1 MGNSRTDI
9 AFIERIKSMT
19 RAHSF
24 PPARAVAA
32 VASRKIGAVA
42 ALAAILTVGIGVLQP
57 PKADAYTLE
66 GPKWPNGSTVN
77 MQLSLGNAGRTL
89 SDGNTSWNS
98 AVAPALDQWNAV
110 IGGMQFGKVMNSTV
124 SLARGDRFNS
134 MAFSSSV
141 FGQSFGSNTLAVT
154 YYSYSGSTFLEADI
168 LFNTAISW
176 DSYRGSLRSSQDIQR
191 VALHES
197 GHALGLD
204 HSSVGTPIMNAYV
217 TNTYTLQSDDI
228 AGAQSLYGPSNSTPT
243 PTPTA
248 TPSTTPS
255 ATPTATP
262 TPSPTLTPMPTPAG
276 STLTLSVSPASVH
289 KAGTATFTITAGAP
303 VTSTT
308 TVTYSMSGNA
318 ILGKHYTLSGIPG
331 QVTIP
336 AGANSA
342 NVTLTVLSATKR
354 AKTATMNLNS
364 NIGYTLSIPMSASVS
379 ISR

>member
-1 MGNSRTDI
+1 MIRG
-9 AFIERIKSMT
+9 
-19 RAHSF
+19 HSF
-24 PPARAVAA
+24 SPAKA
-32 VASRKIGAVA
+32 VASRKIGAAA
-42 ALAAILTVGIGVLQP
+42 ALAAIVTVGIGIFEP
-57 PKADAYTLE
+57 SKADAYTLE

-77 MQLSLGNAGRTL
+77 MQLSLGNAGYTL

-98 AVAPALDQWNAV
+98 AVAPALDQWNAF

-134 MAFSSSV
+134 MAVSSTV

-154 YYSYSGSTFLEADI
+154 YYGYSGSTFLEADI

-228 AGAQSLYGPSNSTPT
+228 AGAQSLYGPATSSPTPT
-243 PTPTA
+243 PTPAPT
-248 TPSTTPS
+248 

-262 TPSPTLTPMPTPAG
+262 TPTPTPSSTPISTPTPFG
-276 STLTLSVSPASVH
+276 STFTVSVSPAAVH
-289 KAGTATFTITAGAP
+289 SGGTSTFTIAAAGP
-303 VTSTT
+303 VASTT
-308 TVTYSMSGNA
+308 AVTYSMSGNA
-318 ILGKHYTLSGIPG
+318 ILGKHYTLSGVPG
-331 QVTIP
+331 QATIP
-336 AGANSA
+336 AG
-342 NVTLTVLSATKR
+342 
-354 AKTATMNLNS
+354 
-364 NIGYTLSIPMSASVS
+364 
-379 ISR
+379 